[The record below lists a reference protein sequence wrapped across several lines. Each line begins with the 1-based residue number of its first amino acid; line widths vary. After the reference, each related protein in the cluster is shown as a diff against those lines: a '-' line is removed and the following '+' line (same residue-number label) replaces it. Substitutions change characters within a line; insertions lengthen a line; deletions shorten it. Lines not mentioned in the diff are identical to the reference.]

1 MVGKNERGKIDEQ
14 NRSAF
19 NQLVNGLGKGAG
31 LEALAKL
38 LDRVPNLTQVLNVQ
52 SHVERRNC
60 PGGAFWNVNNRKD
73 INNDNSSE
81 VGVEKR
87 DISFV

>member
-19 NQLVNGLGKGAG
+19 NQLQRLGKRCG
-31 LEALAKL
+31 LEALAKF

-60 PGGAFWNVNNRKD
+60 PGGAFWNVNNSKD

-87 DISFV
+87 DIAV